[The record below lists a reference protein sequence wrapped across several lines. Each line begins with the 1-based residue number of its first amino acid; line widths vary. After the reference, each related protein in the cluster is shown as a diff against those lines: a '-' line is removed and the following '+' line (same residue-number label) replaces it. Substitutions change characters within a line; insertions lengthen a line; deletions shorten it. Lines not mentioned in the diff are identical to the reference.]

1 MVGQWKALGA
11 CLGDAI
17 CICKAWIEWKAFRSA
32 GHNGQNKAATVFD
45 PVTPKLDPDVRML
58 GELDPIVAHLDIRC
72 AQKSSAEDAA
82 EVAAMASTE
91 RGV

>member
-11 CLGDAI
+11 CLGDAR

-45 PVTPKLDPDVRML
+45 SVTSKLDPVVEML
-58 GELDPIVAHLDIRC
+58 GGLDPIVAHLDLKFV
-72 AQKSSAEDAA
+72 QKSSAEGS
-82 EVAAMASTE
+82 AMAALISTE